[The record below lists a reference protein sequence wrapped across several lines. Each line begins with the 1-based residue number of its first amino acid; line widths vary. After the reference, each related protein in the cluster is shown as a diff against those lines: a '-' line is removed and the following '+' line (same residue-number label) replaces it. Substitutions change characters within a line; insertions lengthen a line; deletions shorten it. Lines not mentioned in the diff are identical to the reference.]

1 MHDMVYGDKSVDPAG
16 VGLSGSA
23 VLPAFFGGKCAMTV
37 QGNYQAQGMIE
48 QSPKGFNWAM
58 FPPLKG
64 SDPAARRRTRR
75 RFSIS
80 EQSSHKAEAMQFI
93 AYALNTQNMAEAGR
107 RATG

>member
-1 MHDMVYGDKSVDPAG
+1 MHDMIYADKSVDPAG

-37 QGNYQAQGMIE
+37 QGNYQAQGMIQ

-64 SDPAARRRTRR
+64 KTQDQAANPQTLSISRRASTRPRRCSSSPTRSTRRTWR
-75 RFSIS
+75 
-80 EQSSHKAEAMQFI
+80 SSPP
-93 AYALNTQNMAEAGR
+93 
-107 RATG
+107 ATG